1 MLTSSKHIFLIFLVL
16 MACVVASC
24 GDDKDTPLQ
33 PESNKAE
40 RNFIRQGNKLFADEN
55 YADAEVEYS
64 KALQANPGSAVA
76 AYNMG
81 LAIAK
86 QAAAGDSTGALQR
99 ADSLFSYAASITPS
113 KQLKMMAHY
122 NKGNLAYNAQQYER
136 AIEDYKNALRA
147 VPTDEDSR
155 YNLRMAQLKQQE
167 QQQQQQDKNNQ
178 DQNQN
183 ENQDKDKQN
192 QDQNNQDNQDKNQ
205 QDKNDQQ
212 QGQDQQG
219 QNQQGNQDKANPEQ
233 GKQDQQQG
241 GQGNQQGQ
249 PINMDERSVQQVL
262 KAMQD
267 KEKQTQQRIYQ
278 MGERQRESERRATRN
293 KW

>member
-122 NKGNLAYNAQQYER
+122 NKGNLAYNAQQYDR

-178 DQNQN
+178 DQN
-183 ENQDKDKQN
+183 ENQDKDKHN

>member
-1 MLTSSKHIFLIFLVL
+1 MLTSSKNIFLIFLVL
-16 MACVVASC
+16 MACVVTSC

-122 NKGNLAYNAQQYER
+122 NKGNLAYNAQQYDR

-167 QQQQQQDKNNQ
+167 QQQQQQDQNNQ
-178 DQNQN
+178 DQN

-241 GQGNQQGQ
+241 GQGNQQGHG
-249 PINMDERSVQQVL
+249 R
-262 KAMQD
+262 A
-267 KEKQTQQRIYQ
+267 QRAAGSQGYAGQ
-278 MGERQRESERRATRN
+278 GEANSAAHLPNGRAAA
-293 KW
+293 

>member
-1 MLTSSKHIFLIFLVL
+1 MLTSSKNIFLIFLVL
-16 MACVVASC
+16 MACVVTSC

-33 PESNKAE
+33 PGSNKAE

-122 NKGNLAYNAQQYER
+122 NKGNLAYNAQQYDR

-155 YNLRMAQLKQQE
+155 YNLRMAQLKKQE

-178 DQNQN
+178 DQN

-233 GKQDQQQG
+233 GKQDQQG
-241 GQGNQQGQ
+241 GQGHQQGQ

>member
-1 MLTSSKHIFLIFLVL
+1 M
-16 MACVVASC
+16 ASC

-178 DQNQN
+178 DQN

>member
-1 MLTSSKHIFLIFLVL
+1 MLTSSKNIFLIFLVL
-16 MACVVASC
+16 MSCVVASC

-40 RNFIRQGNKLFADEN
+40 RNFIRQGNKLFADEK

-81 LAIAK
+81 LALAK
-86 QAAAGDSTGALQR
+86 QVGAGDSTGALQR
-99 ADSLFSYAASITPS
+99 ADSLFNYAASITAD

-122 NKGNLAYNAQQYER
+122 NRGNLAYNSQQYDR

-178 DQNQN
+178 DKDNQ
-183 ENQDKDKQN
+183 QDKDQQN
-192 QDQNNQDNQDKNQ
+192 QDQNNQDNQNKDQ
-205 QDKNDQQ
+205 QDKDQQ
-212 QGQDQQG
+212 EKDQQG

-233 GKQDQQQG
+233 GNQDQQQG

-267 KEKQTQQRIYQ
+267 KEKQTQQKIYQ